1 MNILMDK
8 FDPAGLQTIQ
18 GRRGIMGWCVVAG
31 LIKMEL
37 VKLCQNSP

>member
-31 LIKMEL
+31 FVPYKDGIGEIMSK
-37 VKLCQNSP
+37 